1 MAQRGSKAKQSKAS
15 HNRTRKKI
23 QSERENQNIN
33 MLVIRWYF
41 PYCRYIAPT
50 PQLTNNG
57 NESIKYY
64 GIENVYNFIAK
75 NYHTRKDKERKNRKV
90 QPHLFSILITQ

>member
-41 PYCRYIAPT
+41 PYCRYTAPT

-57 NESIKYY
+57 NESIKY
-64 GIENVYNFIAK
+64 
-75 NYHTRKDKERKNRKV
+75 
-90 QPHLFSILITQ
+90 

>member
-15 HNRTRKKI
+15 HNRTRKKKI

-41 PYCRYIAPT
+41 PYCRYWYIAPT

-57 NESIKYY
+57 NESINYLGIKY
-64 GIENVYNFIAK
+64 VYNFISK
-75 NYHTRKDKERKNRKV
+75 NHHTRKDKERKK
-90 QPHLFSILITQ
+90 QESSTSPL